1 MTDHAYIAHVILAD
15 SQGVHCDTTCARHEA
30 VLADR
35 MYKVLSMPVNWDIMM
50 ENTMDPSHANWLHD
64 GFAGKWEDSTPMR
77 MRVTHAPSDPNQV
90 RFL

>member
-1 MTDHAYIAHVILAD
+1 M
-15 SQGVHCDTTCARHEA
+15 CASHEA
-30 VLADR
+30 VLAYR

-64 GFAGKWEDSTPMR
+64 GFVGKWEDSVPMK

-90 RFL
+90 RFVCSVLDCAFNMLCTKLAAC